1 MVGWDTHCISQ
12 HLCPILRCYI
22 IWAHLRIEHTEH
34 AMVQEA
40 GMVANA
46 MDVMVLDIVRCQ
58 SNVTHVSIPAGIAI
72 VNQEK

>member
-1 MVGWDTHCISQ
+1 
-12 HLCPILRCYI
+12 
-22 IWAHLRIEHTEH
+22 
-34 AMVQEA
+34 MVQEA